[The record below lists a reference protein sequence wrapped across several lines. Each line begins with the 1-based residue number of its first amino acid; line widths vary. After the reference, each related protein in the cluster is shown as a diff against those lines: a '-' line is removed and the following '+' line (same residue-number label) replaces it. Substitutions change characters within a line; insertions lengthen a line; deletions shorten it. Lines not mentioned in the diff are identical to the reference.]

1 MDECETENR
10 SEDTKDC
17 SSGFKL
23 KEKTEIEKLEIEE
36 LCSYISELHDQL
48 KDKDKEIH
56 KYKEKYKQLLLQIEE
71 DKTTAKNQMPDQAT
85 QTTMTA
91 GEVPDGKENN
101 ITTVDNFVDDIR
113 KAAEQAQNLNG
124 FVYEPTS
131 GLYYDQKTG
140 YYYNAEYGLY
150 YDGNNGCYYNYNQE
164 KNQFEFHSQ
173 VQTTQIKKS
182 AECHKTTNDREELTN
197 YDDIADGIEE
207 MVEFD
212 EFGGV
217 ITDQEQLRKIKEE
230 RLKEEEEK
238 RACRKKKKSKDVI
251 SRNKSTKKPKRR
263 HKSKKGKRSCRKY
276 AHSSND
282 SYSTC
287 ESESDKERKKWS
299 MKRSRK
305 KSAGDVEDG
314 ELTDCSSKIST
325 SESDSTDSRRRGR
338 SEEKEHAGCKR
349 KKVATFS
356 SCGRLQ
362 DIAKKYP
369 PSLRIIVQE
378 SNLECLKVGS
388 LSLITYKGGSLG
400 REGNHD
406 VIIPD
411 VNVSKVHMK
420 FHYDHK
426 NSIYKCIDL
435 GSRNGTVL
443 NGSRMSAAKQESL
456 EYDLVHGS
464 VLQLGQTKLLC
475 HIHEGNTTC
484 GLCEPGLLIES
495 TRESSAAHSGT
506 VALTHREQLKKLQK
520 KYGLENEKFVES
532 KQTIDNYND
541 RAATRRVKIGSST
554 DVEKTQIA
562 CVNTEIPSEN
572 KGFKMLSKLGWNK
585 GETLGKVPDGSGLLE
600 PIKVSSNEG
609 KKGLGCEAST
619 PSNLALSQLD
629 KRKISTWKKTL
640 ERYKQTDIF
649 EDGGESA

>member
-91 GEVPDGKENN
+91 GEVPDGKETDN

-197 YDDIADGIEE
+197 Y
-207 MVEFD
+207 VNNS
-212 EFGGV
+212 
-217 ITDQEQLRKIKEE
+217 L
-230 RLKEEEEK
+230 LK
-238 RACRKKKKSKDVI
+238 RFSNLNINRM
-251 SRNKSTKKPKRR
+251 RNN
-263 HKSKKGKRSCRKY
+263 
-276 AHSSND
+276 A
-282 SYSTC
+282 
-287 ESESDKERKKWS
+287 
-299 MKRSRK
+299 
-305 KSAGDVEDG
+305 
-314 ELTDCSSKIST
+314 L
-325 SESDSTDSRRRGR
+325 
-338 SEEKEHAGCKR
+338 
-349 KKVATFS
+349 
-356 SCGRLQ
+356 